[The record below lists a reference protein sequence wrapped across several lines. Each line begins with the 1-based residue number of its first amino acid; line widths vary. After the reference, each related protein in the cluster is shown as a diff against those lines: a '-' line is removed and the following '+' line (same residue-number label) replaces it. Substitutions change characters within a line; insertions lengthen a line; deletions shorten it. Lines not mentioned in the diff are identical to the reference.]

1 MTRAVV
7 IGGSLGGLTAALVLR
22 DQGWEVDI
30 LERSPNPLERRGT
43 GIVVH
48 PTTVRYLVE
57 RVGKPIGDI
66 GLPPSSIRY
75 LGADGSIAHEQPCAY
90 RFASYFELYRGLL
103 DAFGTER
110 YHLSNELAHLDNR
123 DDAAVLSLSDGWTFT
138 TDLVVCADG
147 IRSAG
152 RRIMVPE
159 ARPRYAG
166 MWPGAAPLTVP
177 SSAVAQ
183 RACCWMHYLPN
194 LLGRPRADLSDT
206 RPGRRRAVQLAL
218 VSEPFARTRA
228 HGPAHRP

>member
-30 LERSPNPLERRGT
+30 LERSPNPLEGRGT

-57 RVGKPIGDI
+57 RVDKPIGDI

-75 LGADGSIAHEQPCAY
+75 LEADGSIAHEQPCAY
-90 RFASYFELYRGLL
+90 RFASHFELYRGLL

-123 DDAAVLSLSDGWTFT
+123 DDAALRHSPT
-138 TDLVVCADG
+138 
-147 IRSAG
+147 
-152 RRIMVPE
+152 
-159 ARPRYAG
+159 
-166 MWPGAAPLTVP
+166 
-177 SSAVAQ
+177 
-183 RACCWMHYLPN
+183 
-194 LLGRPRADLSDT
+194 
-206 RPGRRRAVQLAL
+206 
-218 VSEPFARTRA
+218 
-228 HGPAHRP
+228 